1 MIDDKVPNKVD
12 EALSEKNKETQRGG
26 GLQNFASTAR
36 WNVLT
41 PEETPI
47 EEPLN
52 PRFKNAR
59 APTIPEEDS
68 KHIPVKRNFS
78 RIFDIPV
85 FRALFN
91 AIVTF
96 ANGRPKIKK
105 DGTHET

>member
-26 GLQNFASTAR
+26 GLHHFASTAR
-36 WNVLT
+36 WTVLT
-41 PEETPI
+41 PEETPV
-47 EEPLN
+47 EQPLN

-68 KHIPVKRNFS
+68 KHIPVKHNFA
-78 RIFDIPV
+78 RIFDRPV

-96 ANGRPKIKK
+96 ANG
-105 DGTHET
+105 